1 MGAANYLL
9 VLSMQ
14 IFISLP
20 WKIMSLLIGFLLI
33 ASSLL
38 TIVWIDKND
47 QDYLRQHQALHDR
60 DLNQMHLIRE
70 MLSNRLEL
78 WFESFIHLQQGI
90 TDNPDATRDFIS
102 EEFDYLQLNW
112 QINNLWLFDSEQRV
126 IYANHQYIPDYVKD
140 GVAQTLK
147 NQSSVSQ
154 IRCVQSCFQL
164 ISMPILSANGD
175 LLVLTASASLLE
187 MMAALNRSTSAELAL
202 VVTPSG
208 IKGAPLRDAQIQAPI
223 SYIKRQNLD
232 ALLKLIPQDITLD
245 MVLDKG
251 YRLVMNEQAYLINLL
266 PVDNDVA
273 DTAYLLAV
281 HDISEEWAR
290 HDSYQLGVITI
301 SAIVVALCALTFFLM
316 AERLRRRLLILAK
329 RLPLLA
335 QKKYDEFNDMKFKH
349 SLMFLDEID
358 EVQRSTN
365 LLGEQLESMDGKIEQ
380 NTRELEN
387 IAMYDRLTGLPNRNM
402 LNFILRK
409 KIAALARTPK
419 PLVVIL
425 LDFDNFRKI
434 NDSYGHG
441 VGDEFLMVAAQRL
454 RSSLRESDVISRF
467 GGDEFVIVLQE
478 MDDVSNAI
486 TLAEKLVIKFRE
498 PVEIGAQRFY
508 TSISLGIT
516 TCEGQNL
523 TVDDLVRQADIAMYA
538 AKDAGGDRYSMF
550 NEGMSTKVMRR
561 IEIEHDVRD
570 ALLDGQFKFALQA
583 QIEIST
589 GKLIGFEAL
598 VRWLHPKN
606 GYIMPDEFIPI
617 MENSESMITL
627 GYWGIKRAFTILAH
641 LESLG
646 FRGYRVAV
654 NLSASQFLDPNL
666 INFMREQL
674 AQSEQGAEQVEL
686 ELTERTVVADIE
698 QTLRKM
704 HELKELGFSFSID
717 DFGTGYS
724 SLAYLSQLPV
734 DIIKIDRSFI
744 AGMSGNS
751 ADKQIVKSTVA
762 MVRKLGMKVV
772 AEGVETAEQLNM
784 LKEMRC
790 DVAQGYYISKPI
802 FEDDLYQALPT
813 KLDDG
818 VWNKLDLQF

>member
-1 MGAANYLL
+1 
-9 VLSMQ
+9 
-14 IFISLP
+14 
-20 WKIMSLLIGFLLI
+20 
-33 ASSLL
+33 
-38 TIVWIDKND
+38 
-47 QDYLRQHQALHDR
+47 
-60 DLNQMHLIRE
+60 
-70 MLSNRLEL
+70 
-78 WFESFIHLQQGI
+78 
-90 TDNPDATRDFIS
+90 
-102 EEFDYLQLNW
+102 
-112 QINNLWLFDSEQRV
+112 
-126 IYANHQYIPDYVKD
+126 
-140 GVAQTLK
+140 
-147 NQSSVSQ
+147 
-154 IRCVQSCFQL
+154 
-164 ISMPILSANGD
+164 
-175 LLVLTASASLLE
+175 
-187 MMAALNRSTSAELAL
+187 
-202 VVTPSG
+202 
-208 IKGAPLRDAQIQAPI
+208 
-223 SYIKRQNLD
+223 
-232 ALLKLIPQDITLD
+232 
-245 MVLDKG
+245 
-251 YRLVMNEQAYLINLL
+251 
-266 PVDNDVA
+266 
-273 DTAYLLAV
+273 
-281 HDISEEWAR
+281 
-290 HDSYQLGVITI
+290 
-301 SAIVVALCALTFFLM
+301 
-316 AERLRRRLLILAK
+316 
-329 RLPLLA
+329 
-335 QKKYDEFNDMKFKH
+335 
-349 SLMFLDEID
+349 
-358 EVQRSTN
+358 
-365 LLGEQLESMDGKIEQ
+365 
-380 NTRELEN
+380 
-387 IAMYDRLTGLPNRNM
+387 
-402 LNFILRK
+402 
-409 KIAALARTPK
+409 
-419 PLVVIL
+419 
-425 LDFDNFRKI
+425 
-434 NDSYGHG
+434 
-441 VGDEFLMVAAQRL
+441 MVAAQRL

-478 MDDVSNAI
+478 VDDVSNAI

-508 TSISLGIT
+508 TSVSLGIT

-627 GYWGIKRAFTILAH
+627 GYWGIKRAFAILAH

-646 FRGYRVAV
+646 FSGYRVAV

-734 DIIKIDRSFI
+734 DTIKIDRSFI